1 MGITPEEEEL
11 SKKYQIFV
19 GKELNK
25 SIFRVKAKN
34 MIEFAE
40 SVGMTS
46 PKYTEVKINED
57 GKPDYSKIVA
67 VPTFPNCWTVDSCF
81 DMVNWRYPLKEGQE
95 EAEKFITN
103 YGKVLHTSQFYDYSN
118 AEVPIQHGQKL
129 YTTGILAKAY
139 IKADKLWLENH
150 LETKTSEGKLVLEAK
165 VMVCVRRGGF

>member
-19 GKELNK
+19 GKDLNK
-25 SIFRVKAKN
+25 AIFRVKGKS

-40 SVGMTS
+40 SVGMTG
-46 PKYTEVKINED
+46 PKYTKVNTKED

-67 VPTFPNCWTVDSCF
+67 VPTYPNCWTVDCCF
-81 DMVNWRYPLKEGQE
+81 DLVNWRYPLKEGQE
-95 EAEKFITN
+95 EAPKFITN

-129 YTTGILAKAY
+129 YTNGILAKAY
-139 IKADKLWLENH
+139 IQGDKLWLSNH
-150 LETKTSEGKLVLEAK
+150 LDTKTKDGKLVVQSK
-165 VMVCVRRGGF
+165 VMVCVRKGGY